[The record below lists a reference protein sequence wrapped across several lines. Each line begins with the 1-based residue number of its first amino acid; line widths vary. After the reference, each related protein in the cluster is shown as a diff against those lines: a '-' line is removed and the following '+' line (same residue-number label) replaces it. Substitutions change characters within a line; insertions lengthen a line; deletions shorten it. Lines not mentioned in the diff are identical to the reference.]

1 MDVMRIALLGISGV
15 FLGIFLKEIR
25 PEYAMYISLAVGI
38 CILLAATGRL
48 LYVFEMLG
56 KLKGYIPVE
65 STYLD
70 ILVKMIGITYVGQFS
85 AGLCKDAGYQAV
97 AGQIELFAKLSILV
111 LSMPVLLALLET
123 IQEFLV

>member
-15 FLGIFLKEIR
+15 LLGIFLKEIR
-25 PEYAMYISLAVGI
+25 PEFAMYISLAVGI
-38 CILLAATGRL
+38 AILLAATGRL

-56 KLKGYIPVE
+56 KLKSYIPVE
-65 STYLD
+65 SAYLD
-70 ILVKMIGITYVGQFS
+70 TLIKMIGITYVGQFS

-97 AGQIELFAKLSILV
+97 AGQIELFSRLSILV
-111 LSMPVLLALLET
+111 ISMPVLLALLET